1 MNYELK
7 KMRILLV
14 GDYSFVH
21 YYLRQAFAG
30 LGHDV
35 VLMSDGEGARN
46 VPRDIDVARDM
57 RYGTLGGLKVLWTLV
72 RNARRLRGYDV
83 VVIYSYNIVPL
94 RARWNV
100 RLLRYLKKHNRFV
113 VAGCNGDDP
122 QVMEMLVKGVP
133 RYSEVY
139 WNGRLHNMDENHV
152 RFGYH
157 AAPESIA
164 CWKEVSAKADVIT
177 PCLYEY
183 WLAYSKGPYAA
194 KSRYMALP
202 MRIPDGVKVKG
213 TGDRIK
219 VLVGVHSNREYLKGA
234 RLIGKMVE
242 EVGRRH
248 PGRLDIRYVE
258 NVPYGEYC
266 AMLAEADVQV
276 DQLYSFTPSM
286 NSLAAMANGTV
297 VIGGGEEEYYDFIG
311 EKELRPIVNVSPEK
325 TFDENVKA
333 IEDALVPEGNVSR
346 LSRQS
351 IEFVRK
357 HHEYRKIAAQY
368 IEMYNEHVQR

>member
-1 MNYELK
+1 
-7 KMRILLV
+7 MRILLV

-21 YYLRQAFAG
+21 YYLRQAFAE

-35 VLMSDGEGARN
+35 VFVSDGEGVRN

-57 RYGTLGGLKVLWTLV
+57 RYGKLGGLKVLWTLV
-72 RNARRLRGYDV
+72 RNLRRLRGYDIV
-83 VVIYSYNIVPL
+83 FIYSYNIVPL
-94 RARWNV
+94 RAKWNM
-100 RLLRYLKKHNRFV
+100 RLLCYLKKHNRFV

-139 WNGRLHNMDENHV
+139 WNGQLHNMAENRV

-194 KSRYMALP
+194 KSCYMALP

-213 TGDRIK
+213 TGDKIK

-276 DQLYSFTPSM
+276 DQFYSFTPSM

-311 EKELRPIVNVSPEK
+311 EKELRPIINVSPEK
-325 TFDENVKA
+325 TFEDNVKA
-333 IEDALVPEGNVSR
+333 IEAALVPEGNVAR

-368 IEMYNEHVQR
+368 IEMYNEHVGER

>member
-1 MNYELK
+1 
-7 KMRILLV
+7 
-14 GDYSFVH
+14 
-21 YYLRQAFAG
+21 
-30 LGHDV
+30 
-35 VLMSDGEGARN
+35 
-46 VPRDIDVARDM
+46 
-57 RYGTLGGLKVLWTLV
+57 
-72 RNARRLRGYDV
+72 
-83 VVIYSYNIVPL
+83 
-94 RARWNV
+94 
-100 RLLRYLKKHNRFV
+100 
-113 VAGCNGDDP
+113 
-122 QVMEMLVKGVP
+122 
-133 RYSEVY
+133 
-139 WNGRLHNMDENHV
+139 
-152 RFGYH
+152 
-157 AAPESIA
+157 
-164 CWKEVSAKADVIT
+164 
-177 PCLYEY
+177 
-183 WLAYSKGPYAA
+183 
-194 KSRYMALP
+194 MALP

-213 TGDRIK
+213 TGDKIK

-311 EKELRPIVNVSPEK
+311 EKELRPIINVSPEK
-325 TFDENVKA
+325 TFEDNVKA
-333 IEDALVPEGNVSR
+333 IEAALVPEGNVAR

-368 IEMYNEHVQR
+368 IEMYNEHVGER

>member
-1 MNYELK
+1 
-7 KMRILLV
+7 MRILLV

-21 YYLRQAFAG
+21 YYLRQAFAE

-35 VLMSDGEGARN
+35 LFVSDGEGARN

-57 RYGTLGGLKVLWTLV
+57 RYGKLGGLKVLWTLL
-72 RNARRLRGYDV
+72 RNASRLRGYDM

-100 RLLRYLKKHNRFV
+100 RLLRYLKKHNRFI

-139 WNGRLHNMDENHV
+139 WNGRLHNMDENRI

-164 CWKEVSAKADVIT
+164 CWKEVSDMADVIT

-183 WLAYSKGPYAA
+183 WLAYSKGPYSG
-194 KSRYMALP
+194 KSRYMPLP
-202 MRIPDGVKVKG
+202 MCVPDGVKVKG
-213 TGDRIK
+213 TGDKIK
-219 VLVGVHSNREYLKGA
+219 VLLGVQTKREFVKNA

-242 EVGRRH
+242 EAGRRH
-248 PGRLDIRYVE
+248 PGRLDVRYVE
-258 NVPYGEYC
+258 DVPYGEYC
-266 AMLAEADVQV
+266 AMLAEADVLV
-276 DQLYSFTPSM
+276 DQFYSFTPSM
-286 NSLAAMANGTV
+286 NSLAAMARGTV

-311 EKELRPIVNVSPEK
+311 EKELRPIINVSPEK
-325 TFDENVKA
+325 TFEENVKA
-333 IEDALVPEGNVSR
+333 IEDALVPEGNVAR

-357 HHEYRKIAAQY
+357 HHECRKVAAKY
-368 IEMYNEHVQR
+368 IDIYKERVRS